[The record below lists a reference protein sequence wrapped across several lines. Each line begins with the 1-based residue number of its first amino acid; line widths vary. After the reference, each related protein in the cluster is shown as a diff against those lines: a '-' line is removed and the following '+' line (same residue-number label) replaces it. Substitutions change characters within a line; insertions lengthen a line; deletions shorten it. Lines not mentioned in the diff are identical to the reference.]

1 MLHTA
6 PHIMGWQHG
15 LDSPMYCSYTGSS
28 SAPAGRRWLTEYSV
42 LLNRRG
48 FMRACRSRDVL
59 CRLGRLAGFAR
70 AITWKLPLHGLKSH
84 TGKIITTNV
93 ASLMR
98 RHLAKVAVAAELLQ
112 NLTRRLTPSNPRTK
126 QQHTH
131 SKEQTEAKSH
141 TSYQLEQRKP
151 KSHASCSCTKITNQ
165 NRMPAPAAL
174 RKH

>member
-1 MLHTA
+1 MLRKVSTA
-6 PHIMGWQHG
+6 AGTNVVWCFSF
-15 LDSPMYCSYTGSS
+15 LVCDSCSCTS
-28 SAPAGRRWLTEYSV
+28 RLKR
-42 LLNRRG
+42 
-48 FMRACRSRDVL
+48 FMRACRSRDGL

-112 NLTRRLTPSNPRTK
+112 NLTRRLTPSNPHTK

-141 TSYQLEQRKP
+141 TSYQLDQRKP